1 MKSKQGLLDAVN
13 EEIQRL
19 QALAKQIE
27 SSDEPDLRP
36 VSDLADIMKSRR
48 DSLTLSL
55 GEVGDLS
62 GVSGT
67 TVRAMEKGGNP
78 TIKSLQAV
86 GKVLN
91 FKLWIEV

>member
-19 QALAKQIE
+19 QELAKQIE

-48 DSLTLSL
+48 DVLSL
-55 GEVGDLS
+55 SSGEVGDL
-62 GVSGT
+62 
-67 TVRAMEKGGNP
+67 RAMEKGGNP